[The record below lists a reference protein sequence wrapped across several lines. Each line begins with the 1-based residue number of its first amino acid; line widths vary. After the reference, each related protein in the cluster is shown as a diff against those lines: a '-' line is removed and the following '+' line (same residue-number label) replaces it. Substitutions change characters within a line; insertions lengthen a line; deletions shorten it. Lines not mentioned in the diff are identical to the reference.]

1 MNINGTFC
9 GCHNFELFKIIC
21 EKIKNKNKEFILL
34 SSGSA
39 AKKIYDYCS
48 NIKEIR
54 EYYIYCYY
62 KEKYIP
68 LMNQYPKLKGVYNI
82 FESMKDKLYNINQMN
97 IDNISSS
104 NLIFFEDYSKK
115 YIKLHY
121 EFIRKYSLYKILKSN
136 NCNETQFLYLI
147 SKKISIFFKSSKTII
162 SK

>member
-1 MNINGTFC
+1 MGAAQLSVEMKLEHEKEYVKKLEKEKSKITSFGKSIENSYKEINKIKKYNLNILYYDEHLRDEEENSDNCSFIEMNINGTFY

-62 KEKYIP
+62 KEKY
-68 LMNQYPKLKGVYNI
+68 NTFN
-82 FESMKDKLYNINQMN
+82 ES
-97 IDNISSS
+97 
-104 NLIFFEDYSKK
+104 
-115 YIKLHY
+115 
-121 EFIRKYSLYKILKSN
+121 
-136 NCNETQFLYLI
+136 I
-147 SKKISIFFKSSKTII
+147 SKIKRCL
-162 SK
+162 

>member
-1 MNINGTFC
+1 MGAAAQLSVEMKLEHEKEYIKKLEKEKSKITSFGKSIENSYKEINKIKKYNLNILYYDEHLRDEEENSDNCSFIEMNINGTFY

-62 KEKYIP
+62 KEKY
-68 LMNQYPKLKGVYNI
+68 NTFN
-82 FESMKDKLYNINQMN
+82 ES
-97 IDNISSS
+97 
-104 NLIFFEDYSKK
+104 
-115 YIKLHY
+115 
-121 EFIRKYSLYKILKSN
+121 
-136 NCNETQFLYLI
+136 I
-147 SKKISIFFKSSKTII
+147 SKIKRYL
-162 SK
+162 

>member
-1 MNINGTFC
+1 MGAAAQQSVEMKLEHEKEYIKKLEKEKSKITSFGKSIENSYKEINKIKKYNLNILYYDEHLRDEEENSDNCSFIEMNINGTFY

-62 KEKYIP
+62 KEKY
-68 LMNQYPKLKGVYNI
+68 NTFN
-82 FESMKDKLYNINQMN
+82 ES
-97 IDNISSS
+97 
-104 NLIFFEDYSKK
+104 
-115 YIKLHY
+115 
-121 EFIRKYSLYKILKSN
+121 
-136 NCNETQFLYLI
+136 I
-147 SKKISIFFKSSKTII
+147 SKIKRYL
-162 SK
+162 

>member
-1 MNINGTFC
+1 MNINGTFY

-62 KEKYIP
+62 KEKIYTF
-68 LMNQYPKLKGVYNI
+68 N
-82 FESMKDKLYNINQMN
+82 ES
-97 IDNISSS
+97 
-104 NLIFFEDYSKK
+104 
-115 YIKLHY
+115 
-121 EFIRKYSLYKILKSN
+121 
-136 NCNETQFLYLI
+136 I
-147 SKKISIFFKSSKTII
+147 SKIKRYL
-162 SK
+162 

>member
-1 MNINGTFC
+1 MGAAQLSVEMKLEHEKEYVKKLEKEKSKITSFGKSIENSYKEINKIKKYNLNILYYDEHLRDEEENSDNCSFIEMNINGTFY

-62 KEKYIP
+62 KEKY
-68 LMNQYPKLKGVYNI
+68 NTFN
-82 FESMKDKLYNINQMN
+82 ES
-97 IDNISSS
+97 
-104 NLIFFEDYSKK
+104 
-115 YIKLHY
+115 
-121 EFIRKYSLYKILKSN
+121 
-136 NCNETQFLYLI
+136 I
-147 SKKISIFFKSSKTII
+147 SKIKRYL
-162 SK
+162 

>member
-1 MNINGTFC
+1 MKLEHEKEYVKKLEKEKSKITSFGKSIENSCKEINKIKKYNLNILYYDEHLRDEEENSDNCSFIEMNINGTFY

-62 KEKYIP
+62 KEKY
-68 LMNQYPKLKGVYNI
+68 NTFN
-82 FESMKDKLYNINQMN
+82 ES
-97 IDNISSS
+97 
-104 NLIFFEDYSKK
+104 
-115 YIKLHY
+115 
-121 EFIRKYSLYKILKSN
+121 
-136 NCNETQFLYLI
+136 I
-147 SKKISIFFKSSKTII
+147 SKIKRCL
-162 SK
+162 

>member
-1 MNINGTFC
+1 MGAAQLSVEMKLEHEKEYIKKLEKEKSKITSFGKSIENSYKEINKIKKYNLNILYYDEHLRDEEENSDNCSFIEMNINGTFY

-62 KEKYIP
+62 KEKY
-68 LMNQYPKLKGVYNI
+68 NTFN
-82 FESMKDKLYNINQMN
+82 ES
-97 IDNISSS
+97 
-104 NLIFFEDYSKK
+104 
-115 YIKLHY
+115 
-121 EFIRKYSLYKILKSN
+121 
-136 NCNETQFLYLI
+136 I
-147 SKKISIFFKSSKTII
+147 SKIKRCL
-162 SK
+162 

>member
-1 MNINGTFC
+1 MGAAQLSVEMKLEHEKEYIKKLEKEKSKITSFGKSIENSYKEINKIKKYNLNILYYDEHLRDGEENSDNCSFIEMNINGTFY

-62 KEKYIP
+62 KEKY
-68 LMNQYPKLKGVYNI
+68 NTFN
-82 FESMKDKLYNINQMN
+82 ES
-97 IDNISSS
+97 
-104 NLIFFEDYSKK
+104 
-115 YIKLHY
+115 
-121 EFIRKYSLYKILKSN
+121 
-136 NCNETQFLYLI
+136 I
-147 SKKISIFFKSSKTII
+147 SKIKRYL
-162 SK
+162 

>member
-1 MNINGTFC
+1 MGAAQLSVEMKLEHEKEYIKKLEKEKSKITSFGKSIENSYKEINKIKKYNLNILYYDEHLRDEEENSDNCSFIEMNINGTFY

-62 KEKYIP
+62 KEKY
-68 LMNQYPKLKGVYNI
+68 NTFN
-82 FESMKDKLYNINQMN
+82 ES
-97 IDNISSS
+97 
-104 NLIFFEDYSKK
+104 
-115 YIKLHY
+115 
-121 EFIRKYSLYKILKSN
+121 
-136 NCNETQFLYLI
+136 I
-147 SKKISIFFKSSKTII
+147 SKIKRYLKNI
-162 SK
+162 

>member
-1 MNINGTFC
+1 MGAAQLSVEMKLEHEKEYIKKLEKEKSKITSFGKSIENSYKEINKIKKYNLNILYYDEHLRDEEENSDNCSFIEMNINGTFY

-62 KEKYIP
+62 KEKY
-68 LMNQYPKLKGVYNI
+68 NTFN
-82 FESMKDKLYNINQMN
+82 ES
-97 IDNISSS
+97 
-104 NLIFFEDYSKK
+104 
-115 YIKLHY
+115 
-121 EFIRKYSLYKILKSN
+121 
-136 NCNETQFLYLI
+136 I
-147 SKKISIFFKSSKTII
+147 SKIKRYL
-162 SK
+162 